1 MTAESRGAPEVAS
14 GHSDDELTL
23 LDLASMVWRR
33 RRLVFVVCAA
43 AGILTFGMSKL
54 MPKVYESTA
63 TLVAPKEG
71 SGSSLLSGIAAS
83 GLIQQVPGL
92 SIPSLPSFTPNRDL
106 LVGVLKSRTIAQAIV
121 DKFGLRARYRSRY
134 LDDAINELRGATTIA
149 VSREG
154 VISVKVE
161 DRDPALAAAMAN
173 HYVELLDQFVGQY
186 GTGEAGRQKTFL
198 TGQLAR
204 SRVDLDS
211 AEQAL
216 RRYQEQN
223 RAIVLQEQTKGAIEA
238 AARLK
243 GEIMAAQVQ
252 LQVMRNFATEANP
265 EVISIRRRIDE
276 MNRQLAQ
283 MQYGDPSAQPAAGR
297 ERGDFT
303 VPFAR
308 VPGVGLE
315 LVRLTRDVR
324 IQEVLVTLL
333 TQQLEQARIAEA
345 RDTPVVQALDR
356 AVPAERYARPR
367 AVLNAG
373 LAGVVALVFS
383 VSGAIVLE
391 TRRQRR
397 RPV

>member
-1 MTAESRGAPEVAS
+1 MTAQPADTGREIASR
-14 GHSDDELTL
+14 DDEVTL
-23 LDLASMVWRR
+23 RDLALRVWRR
-33 RRLVFVVCAA
+33 RWLVVALCAA
-43 AGILTFGMSKL
+43 AGILTFAVSKL

-63 TLVAPKEG
+63 TVVVPKEG
-71 SGSSLLSGIAAS
+71 AAS
-83 GLIQQVPGL
+83 GLLGGLAVSGLLQQTPGM

-121 DKFGLRARYRSRY
+121 DRFGLRTQYRARY
-134 LDDAINELRGATTIA
+134 LGATTIA

-154 VISVKVE
+154 VISVRVE
-161 DRDPALAAAMAN
+161 DRDPSVAASIAN
-173 HYVELLDQFVGQY
+173 HYIELLDQFVAQY
-186 GTGEAGRQKTFL
+186 GTGEAARQRTFL

-204 SRVDLDS
+204 ARVDLDT

-216 RRYQEQN
+216 RRFQEQN

-265 EVISIRRRIDE
+265 EIVAIRRRIDE

-283 MQYGDPSAQPAAGR
+283 MQYGDAAAQQPGSR
-297 ERGDFT
+297 ERGDFA

-308 VPGVGLE
+308 VPVVGLE
-315 LVRLTRDVR
+315 LVRLTRDVK

-333 TQQLEQARIAEA
+333 TQQLEQTKIAEA
-345 RDTPVVQALDR
+345 RDTPVVQPLDR
-356 AVPAERYARPR
+356 AVPAERYSRPR
-367 AVLNAG
+367 AVLNAVIAG
-373 LAGVVALVFS
+373 IVSFAFASFLAF
-383 VSGAIVLE
+383 ILE
-391 TRRQRR
+391 GRGQRR
-397 RPV
+397 LQSREP